1 MNFVFKFFL
10 LTFTSL
16 LVLNAA
22 SLIEPIPEKI
32 DYDKQKAELGKL
44 LFFDPIL
51 SKDKTVSCASCHN
64 PSQGWADRRKVSVGV
79 YGKKGIVQSPTV
91 LNSVFNFRQFWNG
104 RAKDLKEQINGP
116 VHNTVEMAMDEKIVE
131 ERLNK
136 NPFYKK
142 LFKKVYHTDKI
153 TYDMVVDAI
162 AEFEKALI
170 TPNSKFDLY
179 LKGKAKLTP
188 LEKKGYILFKKY
200 GCITCHNGINIGG
213 NSFQKMG
220 TVFPVK
226 NCNADRYEI
235 TKNPFDKCV
244 YKVPT
249 LRNIALTAPYFHDA
263 SAKTLEEVVKKMA
276 HNNLGLDIDKSDIKA
291 IVVFLKT
298 LTGKTPEIMRK
309 NENKKY
315 FNK

>member
-10 LTFTSL
+10 LAFTSL

-51 SKDKTVSCASCHN
+51 SKDKKISCASCHN
-64 PSQGWADRRKVSVGV
+64 PLQGWADIRKVSVGV

-131 ERLNK
+131 KRLNK

-170 TPNSKFDLY
+170 TPDSKFDLY

-188 LEKKGYILFKKY
+188 LEEKGYILFKKY
-200 GCITCHNGINIGG
+200 GCVTCHNGVNMGG

-220 TVFPVK
+220 IIIPYK
-226 NCNADRYEI
+226 NCRGDLYEI
-235 TKNPFDKCV
+235 THADFDKCV
-244 YKVPT
+244 YKVPS
-249 LRNIALTAPYFHDA
+249 LRNIELTAPYFHDA
-263 SAKTLEEVVKKMA
+263 SAKTLQKAVEIMA
-276 HNNLGLDIDKSDIKA
+276 YHNLGIKISKKDAKA
-291 IVVFLKT
+291 ITAFLKT
-298 LTGKTPEIMRK
+298 LTGKTPEIV
-309 NENKKY
+309 KKR
-315 FNK
+315 